1 MVLAGAAVSA
11 TALILVYGILPFARH
26 WTDRASALE
35 AKAEQAA
42 RLEAL
47 VESEARLQEVVD
59 ELQVRRDRLTR
70 RLLTGTTPVLAA
82 SVLQTLVRSYAEESL
97 VTLQRIDAARD
108 FEAGEDGLV
117 PIGLQ
122 VTARGDVFGL
132 VDLLYL
138 MQHGDKLLVIDDLRV
153 NAAGAR
159 RSQAESVI
167 TWTIN
172 LHGYYAPEEGRS

>member
-1 MVLAGAAVSA
+1 MITGVAVSA
-11 TALILVYGILPFARH
+11 MALILVYAILPFARD
-26 WTDRASALE
+26 WADRAAALE

-47 VESEARLQEVVD
+47 VESEAELRAVVD
-59 ELQVRRDRLTR
+59 ELQARRDRRSR

-108 FEAGEDGLV
+108 FEAADDGLV

-122 VTARGDVFGL
+122 VTARGDVYGL
-132 VDLLYL
+132 VELLYL
-138 MQHGDKLLVIDDLRV
+138 LQHGEKLLVIDDLRV
-153 NAAGAR
+153 NAAAR
-159 RSQAESVI
+159 RTARDQAII

-172 LHGYYAPEEGRS
+172 LHGYYAPEDARS